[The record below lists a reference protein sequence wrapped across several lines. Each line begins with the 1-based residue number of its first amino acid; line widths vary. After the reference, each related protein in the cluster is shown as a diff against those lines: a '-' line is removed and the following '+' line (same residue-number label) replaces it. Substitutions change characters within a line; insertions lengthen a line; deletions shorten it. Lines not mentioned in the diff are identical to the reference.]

1 MAGPGWRSQLT
12 SAFWLPGAR
21 GSLPPAV
28 NLQDSWSAQIALGP
42 GAGLG
47 TSLFQLLF
55 PQRTVSQGQPGK
67 GIRKTLTQK
76 LEGSSLSSSS
86 ELRRQR
92 GSFVGMGSLLPEVR
106 SWEDIP

>member
-12 SAFWLPGAR
+12 SAFRLPGTR

-28 NLQDSWSAQIALGP
+28 NLQGSWSAQIALGP
-42 GAGLG
+42 GVGLG
-47 TSLFQLLF
+47 TSLFQLRF
-55 PQRTVSQGQPGK
+55 PQRQPGK

-92 GSFVGMGSLLPEVR
+92 GPL
-106 SWEDIP
+106 